1 MSTLAALTQT
11 LGIWNW
17 WVLAGI
23 LLVLELVTGT
33 FFFLWL
39 GTAALAVGVMMLFAG
54 WSWQVQVSLFAV
66 LSVALLAGSR
76 FLIRRGEA
84 EDETFLNRRA
94 ARHVGRVFTLDQPI
108 VDGRGRVRIDDTI
121 WLISGPD
128 SPERARVKVTGV
140 DGATLVVEP
149 AEG

>member
-1 MSTLAALTQT
+1 METLASVVGT

-39 GTAALAVGVMMLFAG
+39 GAAALAVGVMMLFAD
-54 WSWQVQVSLFAV
+54 WSWQVQVGIFAI
-66 LSVALLAGSR
+66 LALLLLGGSR
-76 FLIRRGEA
+76 LLIKRQPE
-84 EDETFLNRRA
+84 EDESFLSRRA

-108 VDGRGRVRIDDTI
+108 VDGRGRVTIDDTI
-121 WLISGPD
+121 WLVSGPD
-128 SPERARVKVTGV
+128 SPQKARVKVTGV
-140 DGATLVVEP
+140 DGATLLVEP
-149 AEG
+149 AET

>member
-1 MSTLAALTQT
+1 MQILASVIDT

-39 GTAALAVGVMMLFAG
+39 GTAALAVGVMMLFAD
-54 WSWQVQVSLFAV
+54 WSWQVQLSVFAV
-66 LSVALLAGSR
+66 LSVVLLAGSR
-76 FLIRRGEA
+76 LLIKRGDE
-84 EDETFLNRRA
+84 ESETFLNRRA
-94 ARHVGRVFTLDQPI
+94 ARHVGRVFTLDRPI
-108 VDGRGRVRIDDTI
+108 VDGRGRVKIDDTI
-121 WLISGPD
+121 WLVSGPD
-128 SPERARVKVTGV
+128 SPEKAKVKVTGV

-149 AEG
+149 VDG